1 MKKYLFVLSLVFAS
15 MPTINMNAQ
24 TEEKDQKSFN
34 LAEDLYGDV
43 GVLLASFGNA
53 NAKLGYNAQ
62 FGLEIKTPWADDVL
76 LMPAIGISSRNL
88 RQSNDYGSIG
98 TALGTWGGDYKVDL
112 NFKCIDL
119 PIRIG
124 YTTEIMQH
132 SIIPYTGAYFSYA
145 VMGSTESEH
154 TTVTPS
160 GTSKTTKA
168 VNTDIFND
176 NGFERFD
183 MGWMIGVK
191 GSLSHNWYLQLEYTQ
206 GLKDMAS
213 TWSKNNN
220 KSSKWGILSISIGFS
235 GFMGKKKF

>member
-1 MKKYLFVLSLVFAS
+1 MKKNFFVLSLVFTF

-24 TEEKDQKSFN
+24 AEKTVQKPFN
-34 LAEDLYGDV
+34 LAGCYFDIGA
-43 GVLLASFGNA
+43 LLGSFGNTD
-53 NAKLGYNAQ
+53 AKFGYNVQ
-62 FGLEIKTPWADDVL
+62 FGTEIETPWANDVL

-98 TALGTWGGDYKVDL
+98 TALGTWGGGYKDDF
-112 NFKCIDL
+112 NFKCLDL

-124 YTTEIMQH
+124 YTTEIMERP
-132 SIIPYTGAYFSYA
+132 IIPYTGVYFSYA
-145 VMGSTESEH
+145 VLGSSESEQ

-160 GTSKTTKA
+160 GTSKTTKV
-168 VNTDIFND
+168 VNTDIFKD

-191 GSLSHNWYLQLEYTQ
+191 GSLSRNWYLQLEYAQ

-220 KSSKWGILSISIGFS
+220 KSSKWGIFSLSIGTS